1 MTRKIHLFLK
11 DIIDNMEIAES
22 LVKGTDYETFS
33 NRVTAHYTAVR
44 CLEII
49 GEAAKNVPENTRNKY
64 PEVPWIDM
72 AGMRDKIIHF
82 YFGINLRIVWQTI
95 TVVIPKIKPF
105 IIKAVKENPG
115 ED

>member
-22 LVKGTDYETFS
+22 LVKETDYETFS
-33 NRVTAHYTAVR
+33 NRVTAHYAAVR

-49 GEAAKNVPENTRNKY
+49 GEAAKNVPEHIRKRY

-72 AGMRDKIIHF
+72 AGMRDKITHF
-82 YFGINLRIVWQTI
+82 YFGINLRIVWHTI
-95 TVVIPKIKPF
+95 TVVIPRIKPF
-105 IIKAVKENPG
+105 IKKAVLENP
-115 ED
+115 EEN